1 MGTIL
6 VVDDEPDLRF
16 LMRRILTR
24 AGHQVVEAGN
34 GAIALDTVRQTRPD
48 LVVTD
53 VMMPVMGGVE
63 FMRRLRSDPAT
74 ATIPIL
80 SVSSDWQLAVD
91 ADAAL
96 AKPWERADLVAAAER
111 LLREGRD
118 GQ

>member
-6 VVDDEPDLRF
+6 AVDDEPDLRF

-34 GAIALDTVRQTRPD
+34 GAIALDVLRKTRPD

-53 VMMPVMGGVE
+53 VMMPVMDGIE
-63 FMRRLRSDPAT
+63 LIDRLRADPAT

-80 SVSSDWQLAVD
+80 AVSSHWHLAAG

-96 AKPWERADLVAAAER
+96 GKPYDRADLVAAAER

-118 GQ
+118 RR